1 MASPLLRPVPPALR
15 VLLPPFP
22 LLTPVLVH
30 LHLILKLALP
40 IPPSSLPSR
49 RDAAA
54 VVTRRPRPTRPF
66 HLAAS
71 PAATSSSPCL
81 LVPPH
86 VVLVLIA
93 TTSSLAPP
101 RLLFFLLGRAGS
113 HLQHR
118 SKYSSDQM
126 SSLDDIFPTCAAS
139 QSGTGCS
146 LWCRILTRSLTITP
160 SSSGS

>member
-15 VLLPPFP
+15 VLLPPVP

-86 VVLVLIA
+86 VVLMDILLPLAAGLLCIA

-118 SKYSSDQM
+118 SKYSSDQIRW
-126 SSLDDIFPTCAAS
+126 SSIS
-139 QSGTGCS
+139 
-146 LWCRILTRSLTITP
+146 I
-160 SSSGS
+160 

>member
-49 RDAAA
+49 RDTAA

-81 LVPPH
+81 TSCSWTYFSRWPP
-86 VVLVLIA
+86 A
-93 TTSSLAPP
+93 SSVSPQPP
-101 RLLFFLLGRAGS
+101 PSLLHGYSFFFLDGQVPTYNIGANIPPIKCLAWMIYSPPAQPASPAPADRSGAGS
-113 HLQHR
+113 
-118 SKYSSDQM
+118 
-126 SSLDDIFPTCAAS
+126 
-139 QSGTGCS
+139 
-146 LWCRILTRSLTITP
+146 
-160 SSSGS
+160 